1 MKRYVSVFE
10 MIARSSIYKVLLVI
24 VTMVVAEVVY
34 LSYAFT
40 STQRVLMEVYI
51 DERFFGT
58 AFKVAYTL
66 ITLLLILPGMNL
78 GSTQSYT
85 LKRLRIKE
93 KNIYWLQAV
102 YNFLAFV
109 ILWGVQ
115 LLVILGFM
123 VFYQNHLPEGAV
135 ITNQTMFLAFYRVD
149 FMHSILPLEDR
160 TNWMMLFSIGAVT
173 ALAAAECTKLQ
184 RGGKFAFEL
193 CVMVATT
200 WIVFPRELG
209 YDFSLWLI
217 ATGSVCVVMWIRWG
231 LHRLEEGG
239 V

>member
-24 VTMVVAEVVY
+24 ATMVVAELVY
-34 LSYAFT
+34 FYLAFT
-40 STQRVLMEVYI
+40 SAQGLIIEEYI
-51 DERFFGT
+51 DETFFGI

-66 ITLLLILPGMNL
+66 ITVLLILPGMNL
-78 GSTQSYT
+78 GSRQSYT

-115 LLVILGFM
+115 LLVILGFV
-123 VFYQNHLPEGAV
+123 VFYQNHLPEGTV

-149 FMHSILPLEDR
+149 FMHSILPLEDK

-184 RGGKFAFEL
+184 RVGKFAFEL

-209 YDFSLWLI
+209 YDFALWVI
-217 ATGSVCVVMWIRWG
+217 ATCSVCVVMWIRWG